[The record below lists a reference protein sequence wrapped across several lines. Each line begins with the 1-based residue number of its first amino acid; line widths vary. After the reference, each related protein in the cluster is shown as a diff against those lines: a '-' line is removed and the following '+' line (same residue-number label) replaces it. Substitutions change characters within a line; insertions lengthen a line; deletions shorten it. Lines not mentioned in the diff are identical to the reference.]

1 MDRTA
6 IVTGAARGIGL
17 ATAKVLGRD
26 HRVVISDL
34 EQEQLDAAVSELR
47 ADGVDATAVVCDIVD
62 RVAVDELFARAAQV
76 GRVRAV
82 VHSAGVSPLMG
93 SPEMILR
100 VNALG
105 TIHVTEA
112 AYGVAHEG
120 FAFVNVAS
128 MAGHL
133 LPRLLVPTRAFK
145 LALTDPEAGV
155 GKMAAAARRGP
166 RSMRSGSA
174 YSISKKFVIWYS
186 EQQAARFGSRG
197 ARILSVSPGS
207 FDTAMGRLEEKS
219 GSAEML
225 EFAALK
231 RFGRPEEIAELL
243 AFCVSEKPGYLTG
256 TDILC
261 DGGTVAGV
269 DLRAMLSM
277 ARRS

>member
-17 ATAKVLGRD
+17 ATARVLGAD
-26 HRVVISDL
+26 HRVVVADL
-34 EQEQLDAAVSELR
+34 EREPLDAAVSELR
-47 ADGVDATAVVCDIVD
+47 DAGVDATGVVCDVAD
-62 RVAVDELFARAAQV
+62 RATVANLFARAGQV
-76 GRVRAV
+76 GRVGAV
-82 VHSAGVSPLMG
+82 VHSAGVSPRMG

-105 TIHVTEA
+105 TVHVTESA
-112 AYGVAHEG
+112 FGVAEDG
-120 FAFVNVAS
+120 FALVNVAS

-133 LPRLLVPTRAFK
+133 LPRLLEPTRAYK

-155 GKMAAAARRGP
+155 ARMVSAARRGP
-166 RSMRSGSA
+166 RSLHTGSA

-186 EQQAARFGSRG
+186 REQAARFGTRG

-207 FDTAMGRLEEKS
+207 FDTPMGRLEEQS

-225 EFAALK
+225 KFAALK
-231 RFGRPEEIAELL
+231 RFGRPEELAELL

-261 DGGTVAGV
+261 DGGAVAGV
-269 DLRAMLSM
+269 DLKAMLSM